1 MTGPGTARQEWREF
15 RAALGELW
23 RELRADPQPLPVLY
37 LDCDGCGREHQ
48 CRNARLTRVG
58 RHGPSRG
65 GEGPRAGGESGR
77 FRWPVALEVLIVLEG
92 FLELVFEDDDPA
104 GGFQ

>member
-48 CRNARLTRVG
+48 CRNARLTEPACTVPLVAEKDRVRAVNQADSAG
-58 RHGPSRG
+58 RW
-65 GEGPRAGGESGR
+65 
-77 FRWPVALEVLIVLEG
+77 RWRS
-92 FLELVFEDDDPA
+92 
-104 GGFQ
+104 